1 MSELLEAAFED
12 KLHALARK
20 FNKAGL
26 RLEFIADS
34 FEARG
39 WFAKKYLVGRDV
51 EIPNDI
57 GLDGETTS
65 VRPCGITIN
74 LRAVGHLAS
83 GQRDFDPRTW
93 KS

>member
-51 EIPNDI
+51 EYPK
-57 GLDGETTS
+57 LYSALTAK
-65 VRPCGITIN
+65 R
-74 LRAVGHLAS
+74 RALGHAE
-83 GQRDFDPRTW
+83 
-93 KS
+93 